1 METRGARRKSQGL
14 PRKAPAYAKT
24 GGKKE
29 LTTKDGHWS
38 GAKKGGARGDSFL
51 ANAGSTL
58 FVLAIILTTPFIA
71 VIVYV
76 RSIAARGSR
85 PKARPRIRPRLKSI
99 HDDDV
104 RLFLTPFALF
114 SSFFAS
120 SRRNDRWHAF
130 VNLDGSLQAIVQA
143 FQKKGLALI
152 PEIWP
157 STSKRAWQLLG
168 SYAAFEALLQVYLPG
183 KRFEAT
189 TTANGN
195 VPVYKANGVQ
205 SLVVTVVAFFICWR
219 FELTSPKEIYDLF
232 GEMLAGMAIFSI
244 FFCVF
249 LQIKGHVAPT
259 DEDSGSCGNPIYDFW
274 WGMELYPKLGP
285 LNVKQFTNCRFGMM
299 AWAILPIIFAC
310 YQYERDGYLA
320 DSVAVTTLLMSVYNF
335 KFFLWETG
343 YFNSM
348 DIQHDRAGY
357 YICWGCL
364 VWVPAVYASP
374 ALYVASVTPPV
385 SLGATRSLAI
395 TFLGLLSI
403 WVNYDSDLQRQ
414 LFRASKGKKKVWGKK
429 PLMIEAE
436 YKVLKNDEWVT
447 KKSLLLAS
455 GWWGVARHFH
465 YLPEITA
472 SFFWTAP
479 ALFDKLPPYLYVVFL
494 TILLIDR
501 SMRDDLRCSLK
512 YGKHWKK
519 YCELVPYKIVPGIF

>member
-1 METRGARRKSQGL
+1 
-14 PRKAPAYAKT
+14 
-24 GGKKE
+24 
-29 LTTKDGHWS
+29 
-38 GAKKGGARGDSFL
+38 
-51 ANAGSTL
+51 
-58 FVLAIILTTPFIA
+58 
-71 VIVYV
+71 
-76 RSIAARGSR
+76 
-85 PKARPRIRPRLKSI
+85 
-99 HDDDV
+99 
-104 RLFLTPFALF
+104 
-114 SSFFAS
+114 
-120 SRRNDRWHAF
+120 
-130 VNLDGSLQAIVQA
+130 
-143 FQKKGLALI
+143 
-152 PEIWP
+152 
-157 STSKRAWQLLG
+157 
-168 SYAAFEALLQVYLPG
+168 
-183 KRFEAT
+183 
-189 TTANGN
+189 
-195 VPVYKANGVQ
+195 VQ
-205 SLVVTVVAFFICWR
+205 SLVVTVAAFFACWH
-219 FELTSPKEIYDLF
+219 FGLTTPTEVYDLF
-232 GEMLAGMAIFSI
+232 GEMLAAMVVVSFV
-244 FFCVF
+244 FCLF
-249 LQIKGHVAPT
+249 LLVKGHVAPT
-259 DEDSGSCGNPIYDFW
+259 DEDSGSCGNVIYDFW
-274 WGMELYPKLGP
+274 WGMELYPFLGP

-299 AWAILPIIFAC
+299 AWAVLPVIFAC
-310 YQYERDGYLA
+310 HQYARDGFLA
-320 DSVAVTTLLMSVYNF
+320 DSVFVCVALMSVYNF

-374 ALYVASVTPPV
+374 ALYVASVSPPV
-385 SLGATRSLAI
+385 TLGPARSVAI
-395 TFLGLLSI
+395 AALGLLSI

-414 LFRASKGKKKVWGKK
+414 RFRASKGKEKVWGKK

-494 TILLIDR
+494 TLLLIDR

>member
-1 METRGARRKSQGL
+1 MFDHTSTPVSESFDA
-14 PRKAPAYAKT
+14 PRDA
-24 GGKKE
+24 
-29 LTTKDGHWS
+29 D
-38 GAKKGGARGDSFL
+38 ARGRLRGTATKPNVFPFL
-51 ANAGSTL
+51 NR
-58 FVLAIILTTPFIA
+58 LTRDPA
-71 VIVYV
+71 V
-76 RSIAARGSR
+76 SR
-85 PKARPRIRPRLKSI
+85 
-99 HDDDV
+99 
-104 RLFLTPFALF
+104 FPFA
-114 SSFFAS
+114 FAHV
-120 SRRNDRWHAF
+120 RRWHTF
-130 VNLDGSLQAIVQA
+130 VNLDGSLSAIADA
-143 FQKKGLALI
+143 FGKKGLALI

-157 STSKRAWQLLG
+157 STSPRAWQLLG
-168 SYAAFEALLQVYLPG
+168 AYALFEALLQVYLPG
-183 KRFEAT
+183 KPFKAT
-189 TTANGN
+189 MTANGN

-205 SLVVTVVAFFICWR
+205 SLVVTVVAFFACWR
-219 FELTSPKEIYDLF
+219 FGLTSPKEVYDLF
-232 GEMLAGMAIFSI
+232 GEMLAGMAIFSV

-285 LNVKQFTNCRFGMM
+285 LNIKQFTNCRFGMM
-299 AWAILPIIFAC
+299 AWAILPVIFAC
-310 YQYERDGYLA
+310 YQYERDGFLA
-320 DSVAVTTLLMSVYNF
+320 DSVAVTLLLMSVYNF

-374 ALYVASVTPPV
+374 ALYIASVQPPV
-385 SLGATRSLAI
+385 KLGPELSVLIA
-395 TFLGLLSI
+395 FLGLLSI
-403 WVNYDSDLQRQ
+403 WVNYDSDRQRQ
-414 LFRASKGKKKVWGKK
+414 EFRASNGKKKVWGKK

-436 YKVLKNDEWVT
+436 YKVLKNDAWVT